1 MLEAIIQSKPLHYF
15 NPHSSSLPPGE
26 RTPSPVGEGWG
37 EGKHK
42 IAISSSLLQITQLIQ
57 HEMYG

>member
-15 NPHSSSLPPGE
+15 NPHSSSLPQVE
-26 RTPSPVGEGWG
+26 RTPSPKVGEGWG

-42 IAISSSLLQITQLIQ
+42 IAIQL
-57 HEMYG
+57 